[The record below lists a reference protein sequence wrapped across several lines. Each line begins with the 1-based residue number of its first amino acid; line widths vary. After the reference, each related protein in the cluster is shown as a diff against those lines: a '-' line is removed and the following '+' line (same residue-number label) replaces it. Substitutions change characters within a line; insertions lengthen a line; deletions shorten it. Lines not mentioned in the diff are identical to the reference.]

1 MPGWNEHVK
10 EHADRAKFWHYIWK
24 ENGRKRQ
31 GFIADIRRK
40 TRARYHL
47 AIRKVKKEQTRIRNV
62 RMAEA
67 IVNNNDR
74 ELWKEVKIMSSIC
87 DKLPNAMD
95 GCTDIEDIA
104 NIFGE
109 KYKHLY
115 NSVGYQTEELQRL
128 INNTEQH
135 IDSSFSRNN
144 QLPNITV
151 KEVKDAINSLKSGK
165 KRRELPIY

>member
-1 MPGWNEHVK
+1 MPGSNEHVK

-24 ENGRKRQ
+24 ENGRKLQ

-40 TRARYHL
+40 TRARYHI

-74 ELWKEVKIMSSIC
+74 ELWKKVKIMSSIC

-104 NIFGE
+104 NIFGK
-109 KYKHLY
+109 KYKNLY
-115 NSVGYQTEELQRL
+115 NSAVYQTEELQ
-128 INNTEQH
+128 N
-135 IDSSFSRNN
+135 
-144 QLPNITV
+144 
-151 KEVKDAINSLKSGK
+151 
-165 KRRELPIY
+165 